1 MELGIDDG
9 VCPELKAQGLPEHEM
24 NFLDMLNI
32 VWKRRKF
39 ISYCTFGTSIL
50 AVIVLLFIPNEYTA
64 TTLLMPP
71 AQSSSSGAALLS
83 QLSSAGSLAS
93 VAGAG
98 LGIKNP
104 GDMYVSLLHSRTVED
119 AVIQRFGLSERY
131 HKKILSDARVALGE
145 HSKVTY
151 GVKDGLITL
160 SVTDRDPKRAAEIAN
175 GYFDEFRKFS
185 ADLAI
190 TEASQRRIFFQ
201 QQLQKANEDLSTA
214 EESLKGTEQSTGILQ
229 MDGQTRSLIESA
241 AALRAQVAAKE
252 VQLQGMRT
260 YATEDNPELL
270 QAEQQ
275 LAALR
280 DQLAK
285 FGGTDQGSGLIVPK
299 GKVPEDALE
308 YIRKVRD
315 VKYYEVISELMAK
328 QFEMAK
334 LDEARQGATIQVV
347 DLAVAP
353 DQKSSPKRTLI
364 VFIVLLLSLFLS
376 SGWCLLSVAQQKLR
390 KGNGVAY
397 QERTLQS

>member
-1 MELGIDDG
+1 MDLGIDDKM
-9 VCPELKAQGLPEHEM
+9 PLESKAQGESEQEM
-24 NFLDMLNI
+24 NLFDLLAI
-32 VWKRRKF
+32 VWKRRRF
-39 ISYCTFGTSIL
+39 ISYFTLGAVIL
-50 AVIVLLFIPNEYTA
+50 AAIVLFFIPNEYTA

-71 AQSSSSGAALLS
+71 AQSNSSGSALLS

-119 AVIQRFGLSERY
+119 AVIQRFDLSQRY
-131 HKKILSDARVALGE
+131 HKKILSNARAALGE

-151 GVKDGLITL
+151 GAKDGLITL
-160 SVTDRDPKRAAEIAN
+160 SVTDRDPKEAAEIAN

-185 ADLAI
+185 ATLAI

-201 QQLQKANEDLSTA
+201 QQLQKANEDLSNA

-229 MDGQTRSLIESA
+229 MDGQTRALIESA
-241 AALRAQVAAKE
+241 AELRAQVAAKE

-260 YATEDNPELL
+260 FATEDNPEVL

-275 LAALR
+275 LAALK

-299 GKVPEDALE
+299 GKVSEDALE
-308 YIRKVRD
+308 YMRKVRD

-328 QFEMAK
+328 QFEIAK
-334 LDEARQGATIQVV
+334 VDEARQGAMIQVV
-347 DLAVAP
+347 DLAVPP

-376 SGWCLLSVAQQKLR
+376 SAWCLLEVTLR
-390 KGNGVAY
+390 RAREVRPCGPPIA
-397 QERTLQS
+397 